1 MSNRN
6 IIVIDD
12 ETSVRKIIC
21 DNMKMSGFQVASAAG
36 CDEGLNMID
45 PASPPGVV
53 ITDIIMPQ
61 KSGLEVIA
69 EIRKHHPSVKIVA
82 ISGGGKINETD
93 DDLLEKAS
101 EAGAHAV
108 LAKPLDLDELERTV
122 ENLLNSK

>member
-1 MSNRN
+1 MNRN
-6 IIVIDD
+6 LLIIDD
-12 ETSVRKIIC
+12 EASVRKIIS
-21 DNMKMSGFQVASAAG
+21 DNMKMSGYQVASAAG
-36 CDEGLNMID
+36 CDEGLALIN
-45 PASPPGVV
+45 PASPPGLV

-61 KSGLEVIA
+61 KSGIEVIA

-108 LAKPLDLDELERTV
+108 LAKPLDLDELEKTI
-122 ENLLNSK
+122 EALLGGK